1 MCDNL
6 ALDEVQ
12 IHVHSPDSKQ
22 NGEDTNLNGSV
33 TNNHQVHVPLHLKF
47 DGLTVKAGEK
57 TILSNVSGEFKPG
70 EMVAIM
76 GPSGMYKNYILFSL
90 FQKS

>member
-6 ALDEVQ
+6 GLDEVQ
-12 IHVHSPDSKQ
+12 IDITDDSATYKQ
-22 NGEDTNLNGSV
+22 NGVDINRNGSV
-33 TNNHQVHVPLHLKF
+33 TNIHQVHVPLHLKF

-76 GPSGMYKNYILFSL
+76 GPSGTYIL
-90 FQKS
+90 KSMF

>member
-1 MCDNL
+1 M
-6 ALDEVQ
+6 
-12 IHVHSPDSKQ
+12 
-22 NGEDTNLNGSV
+22 
-33 TNNHQVHVPLHLKF
+33 PLHLKF

-76 GPSGMYKNYILFSL
+76 GPSGMYHIKDF
-90 FQKS
+90 FV